1 MTEGPSH
8 PPDGFDVRGFEL
20 EADLIRVLANP
31 KRLMILTLL
40 GQGPCTVS
48 EIAQRLNLSLQ
59 NTSQHLRLMRDR
71 TIVRSQRDGR
81 EVRYT
86 LTSPVFSEAC
96 RLVRQALLAEAR
108 ARPAH
113 FGWGGGS
120 LPDAEG
126 IKPEEPTRDRHPLP
140 VTN

>member
-1 MTEGPSH
+1 MNVRRH
-8 PPDGFDVRGFEL
+8 APPAAPDREGFEL

-40 GQGPCTVS
+40 GRGPSTVT
-48 EIAQRLNLSLQ
+48 EIAHQLDLSLQ

-71 TIVRSQRDGR
+71 RIVRAQRDGR

-86 LTSPVFSEAC
+86 LTSPVFPEAC

-108 ARPAH
+108 ARPGH
-113 FGWGGGS
+113 FGWGGEPVPDVAAAELGDPRRTHS
-120 LPDAEG
+120 L
-126 IKPEEPTRDRHPLP
+126 TT
-140 VTN
+140 VSS

>member
-1 MTEGPSH
+1 MTQRNSTPPEGIDS
-8 PPDGFDVRGFEL
+8 RGFEL

-40 GQGPCTVS
+40 GQGPCTVT
-48 EIAQRLNLSLQ
+48 EIAQRLNLTLQ

-71 TIVRSQRDGR
+71 SIVRAERDGR

-108 ARPAH
+108 TRPAH
-113 FGWGGGS
+113 FGWSGGS
-120 LPDAEG
+120 VPDADS
-126 IKPEEPTRDRHPLP
+126 IRAEPPPRTRHPIP
-140 VTN
+140 VSN